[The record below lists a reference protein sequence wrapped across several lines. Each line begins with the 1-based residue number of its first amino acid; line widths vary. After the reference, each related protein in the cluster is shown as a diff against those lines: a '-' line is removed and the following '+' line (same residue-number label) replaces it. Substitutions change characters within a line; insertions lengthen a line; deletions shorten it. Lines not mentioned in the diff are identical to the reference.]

1 MKRRS
6 QIDQVRESLRL
17 QQVYNTFLKYLL
29 DVAFDR
35 GVLGAFRLSMQQ
47 LLHDPPYELVHLS
60 LPVKFRLMLEE
71 LGPTYVK
78 MGQIVSSRSE
88 TLPQEWQDELNKL
101 QSDVPPFPYED
112 IHEIIVEELG
122 APPSE
127 LYAEF
132 NPEPIAAAST
142 AQVHRATL
150 HTGEEVVVKV
160 QRPGIK
166 TQVTADLGIMMNA
179 SRVVARRSEY
189 ARDVDLVGM
198 VDEFGTNIIA
208 ELDYYGEMYNARRL
222 ARNMETIENVHIPFV
237 YSSLSTSRVLTIEFI
252 NGVKVTNLEA
262 IEAAGM
268 DRKMLAEAAMRSLS
282 KQLFIDGFF
291 HADPHPGNVFVD
303 LDTGDLTYIDTGM
316 VGEIDV
322 NQRISLV
329 SLLMTIR
336 QGDALGMAQTMLSLS
351 KPFREVNEKAYYK
364 DFERRIGR
372 YMEPGSGASI
382 SEATSLA
389 FGILRDHGLQL
400 DPELT
405 LAIKAL
411 IQVDAITSI
420 LHPESGLVSM
430 AETMVR
436 ELALE
441 QVTSENIS
449 NLLTKHARFTLRE
462 AIKRAPSL
470 QEATLKW
477 LEQYEKGRF
486 TVEMD
491 TSDLNNTLDKMRGT
505 FSLFVVGM
513 VLAGMIIGS
522 AVAASFFS
530 VSEKYLGF
538 LPTLAFGGYAVAMII
553 AILLV
558 LSLLWRLWRGGDK
571 RRS

>member
-1 MKRRS
+1 MD
-6 QIDQVRESLRL
+6 I
-17 QQVYNTFLKYLL
+17 
-29 DVAFDR
+29 AFDR
-35 GVLGAFRLSMQQ
+35 GLLGAFRRSMQQ
-47 LLHDPPYELVHLS
+47 KIHNPPYELVHLS
-60 LPVKFRLMLEE
+60 IPVKIRLLLEE

-88 TLPQEWQDELNKL
+88 SLPAEWQDELDKL
-101 QSDVPPFPYED
+101 QSDVPPFPLED
-112 IHEIIVEELG
+112 VREIIIDELG
-122 APPSE
+122 DTPE
-127 LYAEF
+127 VLYAEF
-132 NPEPIAAAST
+132 NPEPLAAAST

-150 HTGEEVVVKV
+150 HSGEEVVVKV
-160 QRPGIK
+160 QRPGIR
-166 TQVTADLGIMMNA
+166 TQVDADLGIMMNA
-179 SRVVARRSEY
+179 TRAVSRRSEY

-198 VDEFGTNIIA
+198 VDEFGTNIVA
-208 ELDYYGEMYNARRL
+208 ELDYYGEMYNAKRL
-222 ARNMETIENVHIPFV
+222 ARNMEGIPNVHIPFV
-237 YSSLSTSRVLTIEFI
+237 YSQLSTSRVLTIEFI
-252 NGVKVTNLEA
+252 NGVKVTNLAA

-268 DRKMLAEAAMRSLS
+268 DRKILAEAALRSLS

-291 HADPHPGNVFVD
+291 HADPHPGNVLVD

-336 QGDALGMAQTMLSLS
+336 QGDSLGMAQTMLSLS
-351 KPFREVNEKAYYK
+351 KPFREVDEKAYYK

-372 YMEPGSGASI
+372 YMEPGSGASM
-382 SEATSLA
+382 SEATNLA
-389 FGILRDHGLQL
+389 FAILRDNGFQL
-400 DPELT
+400 NTELT

-411 IQVDAITSI
+411 IQVDAITSM
-420 LHPESGLVSM
+420 LHPESGLVNM

-449 NLLTKHARFTLRE
+449 NLLTKHARFTIRE
-462 AIKRAPSL
+462 AIKRAPTL

-486 TVEMD
+486 TVELD
-491 TSDLNNTLDKMRGT
+491 TSDLTDQLDKMRGT
-505 FSLFVVGM
+505 LSLIVVGM

-530 VSEKYLGF
+530 ISGTLSGF
-538 LPTLAFGGYAVAMII
+538 LPYLAFGGYAVAMII
-553 AILLV
+553 SIVMV
-558 LSLLWRLWRGGDK
+558 LGILWRFWRGKG
-571 RRS
+571 RE